1 MVMIDPPLLDPSLG
15 DTRDSKD
22 HGDSAQSTSWS
33 NPGDPSLWW
42 LSKTHEQTL
51 CIRPPWH
58 LVCLVVSV
66 VRFSFHHGAMK
77 YCDRKLKSR
86 VHAISNRRMTW
97 PRNRGSKWNGCIP
110 GKRDSKPFLLALEDE
125 MFKKSTNA
133 IRSYHANA
141 MCVLN
146 PEQNEWVAVYVSVSS
161 GVFRCLRKCE
171 GKTFWDLS
179 MIYLK
184 RDVDTGVTVVKRTK
198 PQKRSTEIQKLWSLR
213 IQKLWKTWASLHEST
228 CNDATMFMILTH
240 PPSPWIQ
247 TTPHQEPL
255 TNFHWLCTIPETV
268 NAPAFQRGTGT
279 VGQQKWTSAAWVA
292 RNHQIWMFPT
302 PFEWNGPLN
311 SFEPIRTL
319 LLFAPVFPNQVF
331 HDCSGSIWQYPL
343 ISVPIWSLV
352 DATTL
357 CSQPVAPVVSY
368 AQLAIFIAAPSPNL
382 GRRRFPKVRSC

>member
-1 MVMIDPPLLDPSLG
+1 
-15 DTRDSKD
+15 
-22 HGDSAQSTSWS
+22 
-33 NPGDPSLWW
+33 
-42 LSKTHEQTL
+42 
-51 CIRPPWH
+51 
-58 LVCLVVSV
+58 
-66 VRFSFHHGAMK
+66 MK
-77 YCDRKLKSR
+77 YCDRKLKCR

-110 GKRDSKPFLLALEDE
+110 GERDSKPFLLALE
-125 MFKKSTNA
+125 
-133 IRSYHANA
+133 
-141 MCVLN
+141 V
-146 PEQNEWVAVYVSVSS
+146 
-161 GVFRCLRKCE
+161 RCLKNQRMQSDPITPMQCVSWTLN
-171 GKTFWDLS
+171 KTNGWLCMYLCLAVSFGACANVKGRPFG
-179 MIYLK
+179 IYLK

-213 IQKLWKTWASLHEST
+213 IQKLWKTWSSLYEST

-331 HDCSGSIWQYPL
+331 HDCSGSVWQYPL